1 MKFDSLLMI
10 DTTAIRGLPHC
21 YIENVVERTFTP
33 SFRQL
38 LIMPVITSDFSLR
51 VDTLEQFAGRL
62 VRRVLRDEFT
72 MNGEVEYF

>member
-21 YIENVVERTFTP
+21 YIENIVERTFTP
-33 SFRQL
+33 SFGQL

-51 VDTLEQFAGRL
+51 VDTLEQFSCWL
-62 VRRVLRDEFT
+62 VRWVLWYEFAV
-72 MNGEVEYF
+72 NSEVEYF